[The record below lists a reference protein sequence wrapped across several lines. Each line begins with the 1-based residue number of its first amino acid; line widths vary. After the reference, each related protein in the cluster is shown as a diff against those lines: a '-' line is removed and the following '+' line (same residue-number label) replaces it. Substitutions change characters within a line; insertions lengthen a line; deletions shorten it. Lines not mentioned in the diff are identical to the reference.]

1 VAGHSWGAELALR
14 YASRHQDRT
23 TAVAYIAGVG
33 AGNGFREA
41 FAAELDRRLGPT
53 RSSGAAVN
61 MTANRELW
69 ADRESEDLRL
79 AAARITCP
87 VTMLFGAD
95 DPQPWTADDSLLA
108 AIPNASRIVLDDAG
122 HAPWAERPAQTRRV
136 IIDALRPALHGALG
150 SAVIQAVE
158 RDLLQQQPG
167 RGGHRDGHQRADDA

>member
-122 HAPWAERPAQTRRV
+122 HAP
-136 IIDALRPALHGALG
+136 
-150 SAVIQAVE
+150 
-158 RDLLQQQPG
+158 
-167 RGGHRDGHQRADDA
+167 